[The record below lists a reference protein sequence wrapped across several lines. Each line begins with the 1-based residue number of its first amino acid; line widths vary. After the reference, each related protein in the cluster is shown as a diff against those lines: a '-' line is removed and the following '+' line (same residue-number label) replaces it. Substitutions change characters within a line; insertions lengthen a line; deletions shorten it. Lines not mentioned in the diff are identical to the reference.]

1 MNATTCTY
9 RVKVANALQAGAAGV
24 LVYNPEDALPTLG
37 GTDPGTAVPVFAISS
52 AAATFIIEYGDAARV
67 RMTAQA
73 TVVPYTTLNVLASTR
88 GGDPNATIVVGAHL
102 DSVPAGAG
110 INDNGSGSAGVLEI
124 ALQFY
129 RQGVVPANRVTF
141 AWWAAEEWGLLGS
154 QYYVDQLSDEA
165 IKSIALNLNY
175 DMIGSPNYIRGVYDG
190 RSGPED
196 VRTVRH
202 QARSAWALRGW
213 AGEAHGGRGP
223 GWLGPFRGRAQGSAN
238 IQRLFE
244 THFEERGLTYQ
255 TTPFNGRSDYGPFIE
270 VRGGDRPQNGG
281 ATPC

>member
-1 MNATTCTY
+1 LREAPFQLVRAGCETADFADFIPGRIAIINRGAYSPSGVNATTCSY
-9 RVKVANALQAGAAGV
+9 RVKVTNAIQAGAAGV

-52 AAATFIIEYGDAARV
+52 AAATFIIEYGDAALIH
-67 RMTAQA
+67 MNAWA

-88 GGDPNATIVVGAHL
+88 GGNANATIVVGAHL

-129 RQGVVPANRVTF
+129 RQGVAPVNRVTF

-154 QYYVDQLSDEA
+154 QYYVDHLSEEA

-202 QARSAWALRGW
+202 EVRDKWVCEC
-213 AGEAHGGRGP
+213 AGVAHGGSEP
-223 GWLGPFRGRAQGSAN
+223 G
-238 IQRLFE
+238 LF
-244 THFEERGLTYQ
+244 
-255 TTPFNGRSDYGPFIE
+255 
-270 VRGGDRPQNGG
+270 
-281 ATPC
+281 